1 MITVD
6 KLTTK
11 EIYINLISMTNCKP
25 SSQAYFDNLF
35 QNSLLGCCDQICILP
50 RKVTV
55 IVTCIVFS
63 TK

>member
-1 MITVD
+1 
-6 KLTTK
+6 
-11 EIYINLISMTNCKP
+11 MTNCKP

-50 RKVTV
+50 CKVTV
-55 IVTCIVFS
+55 IVTCVVFS